1 MKLKTIYQEIVKK
14 GLEADIRS
22 RKEIEELL
30 KNKKEAFEKL
40 SLAEKECFD
49 AETLTNPFA
58 DTRILNG
65 SPDSEIK
72 SVIVGIDVDEA
83 ELLLVDRLKE
93 KGTAIDLTVSHHPA
107 GRAYAKFYEV
117 MDLQVDAFIKEGISC
132 TLSENLLK
140 ERKAQVERRVH
151 AANHER
157 PVDIARWLKLNF
169 LCMHTPC
176 DNLAYQHLK
185 KLLEKEKPSTVGKII
200 ELLRGIPEYNH
211 AAKNNNAPIIEIG
224 AGASRCSRIHL
235 EFTGGTEGPQ
245 DIYDKLA
252 AKGID
257 TIIAMHQS
265 EEHFKKC
272 KDANINVV
280 IASHIASDNLGVNL
294 MLDYLE
300 SKEKIKV
307 YEFGGFHRC
316 PRSGKK
322 S

>member
-1 MKLKTIYQEIVKK
+1 MYQEIVKK
-14 GLEADIRS
+14 GLDADIRS
-22 RKEIEELL
+22 KKEIEELL
-30 KNKKEAFEKL
+30 KKKKQAFEKL
-40 SLAEKECFD
+40 TPAEKECFD

-65 SPDSEIK
+65 SPEADIA

-83 ELLLVDRLKE
+83 ELLLVDRLRE
-93 KGTAIDLTVSHHPA
+93 KGLAIDLAISHHPA
-107 GRAYAKFYEV
+107 GCAYAKFYDV
-117 MDLQVDAFIKEGISC
+117 MDLQVDAFIKEGVSC

-151 AANHER
+151 AANHQR

-185 KLLEKEKPSTVGKII
+185 KLLEKEKPSTVGAII
-200 ELLRGIPEYNH
+200 TLLRTIPEYH
-211 AAKNNNAPIIEIG
+211 YAAKNNNAPMIEIG
-224 AGASRCSRIHL
+224 SSASRCSRIHL

-252 AKGID
+252 AQGVD

-300 SKEKIKV
+300 GKEKMKV

-316 PRSGKK
+316 IRSGKK
-322 S
+322 A